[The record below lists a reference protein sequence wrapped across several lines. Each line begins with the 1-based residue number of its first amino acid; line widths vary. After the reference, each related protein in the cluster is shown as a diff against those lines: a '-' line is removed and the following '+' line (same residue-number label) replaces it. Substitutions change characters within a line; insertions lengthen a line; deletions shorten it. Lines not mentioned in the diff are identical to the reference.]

1 MSIESGSIN
10 SLLKKTMECGATDLH
25 LCVGTKPLIRVNSR
39 LIPVEGTKRLEPD
52 DIMQIIGEHLDEAKK
67 RQLADNK
74 VVDFSY
80 SLPGIGRFRCNMY
93 RQRGTYAIAIRALP
107 IEIPSFDSLGLPE
120 VIRSLATKSNGLILV
135 TGATGSGKS
144 TTLASVLDI
153 INSQQQY
160 HIITIEDP
168 LEYLHRHKRSMVT
181 QREIGEDADNF
192 AKALKSS
199 LREDPDVIMVGEMR
213 DIETISIALS
223 AAETGHLV
231 LSTLHTIGAVKSIDR
246 IIDSFPTNQQNQ
258 IKSQLATVLEGVVS
272 QQLIPR
278 KDDMGLV
285 VATEVMVATPAVRN
299 LIREGKYYQINNLIQ
314 SGNDEGM
321 RSLERNLAQLC
332 RDGVIDEKVARLKA
346 QDMQLFDRYMSM
358 K

>member
-1 MSIESGSIN
+1 MD

-25 LCVGTKPLIRVNSR
+25 LCVGTRPLVRVNSR
-39 LIPVEGTKRLEPD
+39 LVPAEGTKKLEPD
-52 DIMQIIGEHLDEAKK
+52 DIIQIIGKYLDETRRK
-67 RQLADNK
+67 QLEDNK

-80 SLPGIGRFRCNMY
+80 SVPGLGRFRCNIY
-93 RQRGTYAIAIRALP
+93 KQRGTFAIAIRALP
-107 IEIPSFDSLGLPE
+107 IEIPAFESLGLPD
-120 VIRSLATKSNGLILV
+120 VIKTFTTKSNGLILV

-144 TTLASVLDI
+144 TTLASMLDI
-153 INSQQQY
+153 INSQYHY

-168 LEYLHRHKRSMVT
+168 LEYLHRHKKSMVT
-181 QREIGEDADNF
+181 QREIGEDADSF

-213 DIETISIALS
+213 DIETVSIALS

-231 LSTLHTIGAVKSIDR
+231 LSTLHTIGTVKSIDR

-278 KDDMGLV
+278 KDGRGLV

-314 SGNDEGM
+314 SGNEEGM

-346 QDMQLFDRYMSM
+346 QDMQLFDRYISM